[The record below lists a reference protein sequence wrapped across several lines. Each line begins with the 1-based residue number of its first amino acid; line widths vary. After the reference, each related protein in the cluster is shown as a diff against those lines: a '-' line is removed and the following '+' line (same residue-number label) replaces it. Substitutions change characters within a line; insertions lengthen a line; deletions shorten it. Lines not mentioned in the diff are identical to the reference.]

1 MAVAMSLSSS
11 GEWTAPSPRERR
23 AEEPEDERCGDVH
36 QADGGTGD
44 ADEDVHG
51 AGDGEGDALG
61 ALQGEGLGDEFAE
74 EDFEVGDEREGDDDG
89 DGVGV
94 DDGVRREDV

>member
-1 MAVAMSLSSS
+1 MQL
-11 GEWTAPSPRERR
+11 
-23 AEEPEDERCGDVH
+23 H
-36 QADGGTGD
+36 DGARD

-61 ALQGEGLGDEFAE
+61 ALEGEGLGDELAE
-74 EDFEVGDEREGDDDG
+74 EDLEVGDEREGDDDG

-94 DDGVRREDV
+94 DGWRAEGERAASLRRSEG